1 MKKKFWEKLFGG
13 RPGKRFSAWQ
23 IELTSRCPLRCRMC
37 CREGHPALARKDMSL
52 EDFKSLL
59 PYMKEVEAVV
69 LEGWGESLLHP
80 NLVECIHLAKG
91 TGTQVGF
98 VTGGKT
104 LNQAYI
110 SDLVRAKTD
119 FIGFSLS
126 GATATTHDSI
136 RINSSLPELLEHI
149 QGFQETKAREKSPYP
164 RLHMV
169 YLLLKENIAEVP
181 PLIRLARDLKIEEVI
196 LIHIALVSNPWQEEQ
211 RIFDLD
217 HGEDYKHI
225 IREAQ
230 RLAEDFRIRLVV
242 PPLAPQDVA
251 VCSENPLRN
260 LYISVDGEVSPC
272 VYLNPPLLSPFKR
285 IFHGTEFQT
294 EKVIFGNILH
304 EPFDQIWATPRYEKF
319 RESFVRRLEEF
330 EKLYASLWDRD
341 KRKVDP
347 QPFSPPPASCQT
359 CYKIQGV

>member
-1 MKKKFWEKLFGG
+1 MKKKFWENFLGG

-52 EDFKSLL
+52 EDFKRFL
-59 PYMKEVEAVV
+59 PYMQDVEAVV

-80 NLVECIHLAKG
+80 NLVDCIHLVKG
-91 TGTQVGF
+91 AGTRVGF

-104 LNQAYI
+104 LNRAYI
-110 SDLVRAKTD
+110 SELVRAETD

-126 GATATTHDSI
+126 GATSATHDSI
-136 RINSSLPELLEHI
+136 RINSSLPDLLEHI
-149 QGFQETKAREKSPYP
+149 QVFQETKAREKSPYP
-164 RLHMV
+164 RLHVV
-169 YLLLKENIAEVP
+169 YLLLKDNIAEVP
-181 PLIRLARDLKIEEVI
+181 ALIRLALDLKIEEVV

-211 RIFDLD
+211 RIFSLD
-217 HGEDYKHI
+217 HGEDYRHI

-260 LYISVDGEVSPC
+260 LYISVDGGVSPC

-285 IFHGTEFQT
+285 IFHRTEFQT
-294 EKVIFGNILH
+294 EKVVFGNILH
-304 EPFDQIWATPRYEKF
+304 EPFDQIWARPLYEEF
-319 RESFVRRLEEF
+319 RECFARRAGEF
-330 EKLYASLWDRD
+330 QELYASLWDRD

-347 QPFSPPPASCQT
+347 QPFSPPPTSCQT

>member
-1 MKKKFWEKLFGG
+1 
-13 RPGKRFSAWQ
+13 
-23 IELTSRCPLRCRMC
+23 MC
-37 CREGHPALARKDMSL
+37 CREGHPDLARKDMSL
-52 EDFKSLL
+52 EDFKRLL
-59 PYMKEVEAVV
+59 PHMQDAEAVV

-91 TGTQVGF
+91 TGTRVGF
-98 VTGGKT
+98 VTGGQT
-104 LNQAYI
+104 LNRAYI
-110 SDLVRAKTD
+110 SELVRAKTD

-126 GATATTHDSI
+126 GATAATHDSI
-136 RINSSLPELLEHI
+136 RINSSLPDLLEHI
-149 QGFQETKAREKSPYP
+149 QVFQENKAREKSPYP

-169 YLLLKENIAEVP
+169 YLLLKDNIAEVP
-181 PLIRLARDLKIEEVI
+181 ALIRLARDLKIEEVV
-196 LIHIALVSNPWQEEQ
+196 LIHIALVGNPWQEEQ
-211 RIFDLD
+211 RVFDLG
-217 HGEDYKHI
+217 HGENYEPI
-225 IREAQ
+225 IREAR

-272 VYLNPPLLSPFKR
+272 VYLNPPLPSPFKR

-304 EPFDQIWATPRYEKF
+304 ESFDQVWAKATYEEF
-319 RESFVRRLEEF
+319 RECFARRAGAFQELC
-330 EKLYASLWDRD
+330 ASLWDRD
-341 KRKVDP
+341 KGRAGR
-347 QPFSPPPASCQT
+347 QPFSEPPASCQT